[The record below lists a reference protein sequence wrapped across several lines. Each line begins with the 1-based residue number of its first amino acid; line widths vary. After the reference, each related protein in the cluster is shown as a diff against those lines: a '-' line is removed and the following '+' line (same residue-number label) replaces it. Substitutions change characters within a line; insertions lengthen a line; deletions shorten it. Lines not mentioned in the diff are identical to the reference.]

1 MNMNVALI
9 GLGNMGSGMAHCL
22 IRAGHNLRVWN
33 RSVEKMAAFEAAG
46 AVACASP
53 GEAADSVPLV
63 ISTLMDDS
71 AVRIVFGGA
80 NGLIAHIAPGTIHL
94 CASTISPQCA
104 DWLAEQHLSH
114 GSRYVSGPVVG
125 RPDAAAAGILL
136 QFLAG
141 DASAIEE
148 VQPVCK
154 AFANMLVPIPGPA
167 RVANSQKLCI
177 NFFIVSLV
185 EMFAECYAFAEKSG
199 ASTEILAQFFIRAFA
214 HPGLQG
220 YARRMKDRIIDG
232 AGGFSMRGGLKDI
245 GLMLDAARQVDCPL
259 EIAALVEDKMRECM
273 ARGLGDAD
281 WSAIQEVTRAR
292 AGLEARFQDA

>member
-1 MNMNVALI
+1 MNIAFI

-22 IRAGHNLRVWN
+22 LRAGHNLRVWN
-33 RSVEKMAAFEAAG
+33 RSAEKMAEFAAEG
-46 AVACASP
+46 AMACATP
-53 GEAADSVPLV
+53 GEAADNLPLV
-63 ISTLMDDS
+63 ISSLMDDN
-71 AVRIVFGGA
+71 AVRSVFGGPA
-80 NGLIAHIAPGTIHL
+80 GIIARITPGTIHL
-94 CASTISPQCA
+94 GASTISPQCA

-125 RPDAAAAGILL
+125 RPDAAAAGTLL

-154 AFANMLVPIPGPA
+154 AFANTLVPIPGPA

-177 NFFIVSLV
+177 NFFIVSMV
-185 EMFAECYAFAEKSG
+185 EVFAESYTFAEKSG
-199 ASTEILAQFFIRAFA
+199 ASKEIMEQFFIRVFA
-214 HPGLQG
+214 HPGMQG
-220 YARRMKDRIIDG
+220 YARRMKDRVIDG
-232 AGGFSMRGGLKDI
+232 AGGFSLRGGLKDI

-259 EIAALVEDKMRECM
+259 DIAALVEEKMRDAM

-281 WSAIQEVTRAR
+281 WSAIQEVTRSR
-292 AGLEARFQDA
+292 AGLDAV